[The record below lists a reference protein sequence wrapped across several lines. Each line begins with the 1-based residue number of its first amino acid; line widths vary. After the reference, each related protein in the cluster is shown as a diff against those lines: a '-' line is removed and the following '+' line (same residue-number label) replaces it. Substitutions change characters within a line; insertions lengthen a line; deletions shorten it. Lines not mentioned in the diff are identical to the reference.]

1 MSATASRIALSAP
14 ESVPGVQGD
23 APAGSEPSSAATE
36 GTRPLPRRDHGG
48 RFAPPLT
55 FPRCERCGWTLA
67 EDLAAGLYCCDTG
80 CTAYRKVVGIVDGV
94 DVGTVTAAAIEVG
107 T

>member
-1 MSATASRIALSAP
+1 MSATASRIALPAP
-14 ESVPGVQGD
+14 GGGPPSPKPVQGD
-23 APAGSEPSSAATE
+23 SAATE
-36 GTRPLPRRDHGG
+36 GTRLLPRRDHGG

-67 EDLAAGLYCCDTG
+67 EDLAAGLYCADTG
-80 CTAYRKVVGIVDGV
+80 CTAYRKHVGTAAGV

>member
-1 MSATASRIALSAP
+1 MSATASRIALPTPGGGPPSPKPA
-14 ESVPGVQGD
+14 ES
-23 APAGSEPSSAATE
+23 ATE
-36 GTRPLPRRDHGG
+36 GTRLLPRRDHGG

-67 EDLAAGLYCCDTG
+67 ESLAGDLYCCDTG
-80 CTAYRKVVGIVDGV
+80 CTAYRKVVGAAAGV
-94 DVGTVTAAAIEVG
+94 DAGTVTAAAIEPP